1 MKTTFNI
8 ELLKF
13 STIYELPN
21 GWNSLNYKELLEAMD
36 YGDASDLAENELKEM
51 CLMSLSDNEP
61 EEAAKIVLEYVFK
74 DRFNAG
80 QINNLSHEMLDES
93 MWEEYADLAEHE
105 EFFNVHQLLYQAYNG
120 KFPYP
125 EAVQFKMQITTN
137 KKEDLKI
144 FDENS
149 EPLIIRLLAQGMP
162 ENTIINRLFSENLKD
177 GQFKEAK
184 DIIWQLKKENSTENS
199 IVFEIVSSEYWFK
212 DLKYANGFDAE
223 ILLPDVD

>member
-36 YGDASDLAENELKEM
+36 YGDTSDLAENELKEM
-51 CLMSLSDNEP
+51 CLMSLSDNNP

-125 EAVQFKMQITTN
+125 EAVQFKIQITTKN
-137 KKEDLKI
+137 KENLEI

-162 ENTIINRLFSENLKD
+162 ENTIINRLFSDNLKG

>member
-125 EAVQFKMQITTN
+125 EAVQFKIQITTKN
-137 KKEDLKI
+137 KENLEI

-162 ENTIINRLFSENLKD
+162 ENTIINRLFSENLKG

-184 DIIWQLKKENSTENS
+184 DIIWQLKKEKSTENS

-212 DLKYANGFDAE
+212 DLKYVNGFDAE

>member
-125 EAVQFKMQITTN
+125 EAVQFKIQITTKN
-137 KKEDLKI
+137 KENLEI

-162 ENTIINRLFSENLKD
+162 ENTIINRLFSENLKG

>member
-1 MKTTFNI
+1 MKSAFNI

-21 GWNSLNYKELLEAMD
+21 GWTSLNYKELLEAMD
-36 YGDASDLAENELKEM
+36 YGDTSDIAEMELKEM
-51 CLMSLSDNEP
+51 CLMSLSDNDP

-80 QINNLSHEMLDES
+80 QIQNLSHEMLDES

-125 EAVQFKMQITTN
+125 EAVQFKIQITTKN
-137 KKEDLKI
+137 KEELAI
-144 FDENS
+144 LDENS

-162 ENTIINRLFSENLKD
+162 ENTIINRLFTENMKG

-184 DIIWQLKKENSTENS
+184 DIIWQLKKEKSTEYS
-199 IVFEIVSSEYWFK
+199 VVFEIVSSEYWFK
-212 DLKYANGFDAE
+212 DLKYVNGFDAE

>member
-125 EAVQFKMQITTN
+125 EAVQFKIQITTKN
-137 KKEDLKI
+137 KENLEI

-149 EPLIIRLLAQGMP
+149 EPLIIRLLAQGKP
-162 ENTIINRLFSENLKD
+162 ENTIINRLFIENLKG

-184 DIIWQLKKENSTENS
+184 DIIWQLKKEKSTENS

>member
-36 YGDASDLAENELKEM
+36 YGDTSDLAENELKEM

-125 EAVQFKMQITTN
+125 EAVQFKIQITTKN
-137 KKEDLKI
+137 KENLEI

-162 ENTIINRLFSENLKD
+162 ENTIINRLFSDNLKG

>member
-125 EAVQFKMQITTN
+125 EAVQFKIQITTKN
-137 KKEDLKI
+137 KENLEI

-162 ENTIINRLFSENLKD
+162 ENTIINRLFSENLKG

-184 DIIWQLKKENSTENS
+184 DIIWQLKKEKSTENS

>member
-125 EAVQFKMQITTN
+125 EAVQFKIQITTKN
-137 KKEDLKI
+137 KENLEI

-162 ENTIINRLFSENLKD
+162 ENTIINRLFSENLK
-177 GQFKEAK
+177 GRQFKEAK
-184 DIIWQLKKENSTENS
+184 DIIWQLKKEKSTENS

>member
-1 MKTTFNI
+1 MKTAFNI

-21 GWNSLNYKELLEAMD
+21 GWTSFNYKELLEAMD
-36 YGDASDLAENELKEM
+36 YGDTSDIAENELKEM

-74 DRFNAG
+74 DRFNEG
-80 QINNLSHEMLDES
+80 QKHNLSHEMLDES

-125 EAVQFKMQITTN
+125 EAVQFKIQITTKN
-137 KKEDLKI
+137 AEDLKV

-162 ENTIINRLFSENLKD
+162 ENTIINRLFSENLK
-177 GQFKEAK
+177 GGSFKEAK
-184 DIIWQLKKENSTENS
+184 DIIWQLKKEKSTENS

-212 DLKYANGFDAE
+212 DIKYANGFDAD